1 MFKKGKQQ
9 MVTFGFDVQGLLLRS
24 LRGAFG
30 AVQGQKWD
38 ASRISRCV
46 RVEEKTRDVYHYLS

>member
-1 MFKKGKQQ
+1 